1 MHFPRGFPAGAQLA
15 NLAAG
20 VQSALMHAGSAFLGL
35 PAVLLCMS
43 GAAAAAAAE
52 IAHLARE
59 REREAAAASAAQN
72 QGEGAAGVADRSA
85 PLYEPP
91 AHGAA
96 DSPRR
101 EDADRD
107 YEEYVAAS
115 KVDEC
120 GLSPEAAEQVVAHEE
135 QAARGAPAVC
145 EAGGV
150 ESLDELAGFIL
161 ERSRR

>member
-1 MHFPRGFPAGAQLA
+1 MP
-15 NLAAG
+15 
-20 VQSALMHAGSAFLGL
+20 AGSAFLGS
-35 PAVLLCMS
+35 PVLLCMS
-43 GAAAAAAAE
+43 GAAAAVAAE
-52 IAHLARE
+52 IAHLARA
-59 REREAAAASAAQN
+59 REREAAAASSAQN
-72 QGEGAAGVADRSA
+72 QEREGAAGVADRGA

-91 AHGAA
+91 ARSAA

>member
-1 MHFPRGFPAGAQLA
+1 
-15 NLAAG
+15 
-20 VQSALMHAGSAFLGL
+20 
-35 PAVLLCMS
+35 MS
-43 GAAAAAAAE
+43 GAAAAVAAE
-52 IAHLARE
+52 IAHLARA
-59 REREAAAASAAQN
+59 REREAAAASSAQN
-72 QGEGAAGVADRSA
+72 QEREGAAGVADRGA

-91 AHGAA
+91 ARSAA

-115 KVDEC
+115 KVGEC

-135 QAARGAPAVC
+135 QARGAPAVC

-150 ESLDELAGFIL
+150 ESLDELADWMP